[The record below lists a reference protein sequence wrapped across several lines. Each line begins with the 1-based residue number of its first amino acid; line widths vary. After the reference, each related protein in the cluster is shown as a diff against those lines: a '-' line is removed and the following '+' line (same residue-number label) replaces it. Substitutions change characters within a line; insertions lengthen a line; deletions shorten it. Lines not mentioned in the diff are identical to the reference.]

1 MAGLFCLSINLAEY
15 QGDFLKDLF
24 WGTFYQQHLGEEYS
38 GLSTRKEGQ
47 LKIRT
52 HRGLF
57 RPTFSNDLIGLEGTE
72 GIGFC
77 GTDREPFLV
86 DSRMGQFSACFSGNI
101 INLADLVGRFKDF
114 GHSFA
119 RCGDDIEIITKL
131 LAQGNNMV
139 DGIRKIA
146 TEIKGAYS
154 LLVLTEEGIYATRC
168 PTGHWP
174 LIIGE
179 KEGAVVVASESG
191 GFSNFGF
198 RRLRD
203 IEPGEIVL
211 LKNGRLETKD
221 KIPSERIQFCSFV
234 WVYTAFANGI
244 FEGIPASLVRKR
256 LGAILA
262 RRDIENG
269 FIPDIVA
276 PVPDSGRFHAI
287 GYHQEFCRQ
296 MMEGKIRMVP
306 LYDEVL
312 LKFPYAGRSFIP
324 QTKEERDSEARIKLL
339 VSGEDYTGKTVVIND
354 DSIVRGTQT
363 SENLVPKVE
372 SLGFEGIYFRIS
384 NPELH
389 SRCPYGKTTKTGELF
404 AAEIPSREERIKFLG
419 AKANNKNV
427 VKGLEYNTIDD
438 LVQAIG
444 LPMEQLCID
453 CDLPATE

>member
-1 MAGLFCLSINLAEY
+1 MAGLFGLSINPREY
-15 QGDFLKDLF
+15 KGDFLQDLF
-24 WGTFYQQHLGEEYS
+24 WETFYLQHLGEEYA
-38 GLSTRKEGQ
+38 GLSTCDNGEI
-47 LKIRT
+47 KIRT

-72 GIGFC
+72 GIGYC
-77 GTDREPFLV
+77 GSAREPYFL
-86 DSRMGQFSACFSGNI
+86 DSKIGKISLCYSGNI
-101 INLADLVGRFKDF
+101 INLSQLVERFKNF
-114 GHSFA
+114 GHTFE
-119 RCGDDIEIITKL
+119 RGDDIEIIAKL
-131 LAQGNNMV
+131 LVQGNDV
-139 DGIRKIA
+139 IDGIRNISK
-146 TEIKGAYS
+146 EVKGAYS
-154 LLVLTEEGIYATRC
+154 LLLLTEEGIYATRC
-168 PTGHWP
+168 PIGHWP

-179 KEGAVVVASESG
+179 KNGAIAIASESG
-191 GFSNFGF
+191 GFGNFSF
-198 RRLRD
+198 RPLRD

-211 LKNGRLETKD
+211 LKKGRLETKD
-221 KIPSERIQFCSFV
+221 KIPSDKIQLCSFL

-256 LGAILA
+256 LGAALA

-296 MMEGKIRMVP
+296 MMEEKIRKVP

-312 LKFPYAGRSFIP
+312 LKFPYAGRSFTP
-324 QTKEERDSEARIKLL
+324 QTKEARDSEARIKLL
-339 VSGEDYTGKTVVIND
+339 VSGENYTGKTVVIND

-404 AAEIPSREERIKFLG
+404 ATEIPLREERIKFLG

-444 LPMEQLCID
+444 LPLERLCIE
-453 CDLPATE
+453 CDM